1 MQDRADFA
9 RAAATSPAEERA
21 AGVLQT
27 IAANSRA
34 TADRIAGAAP
44 AGGPPASPQA
54 GLTAEAFLAALRTTA
69 QARGAQ
75 IPDDLLASAME
86 AAKEAVAAAPQRSA
100 GTAPAGPRPTR
111 KGQAEREQA
120 EHRLHGQQNAPSGVG
135 RR

>member
-34 TADRIAGAAP
+34 TADKIAGAAP
-44 AGGPPASPQA
+44 AGGPPAAPQS

-86 AAKEAVAAAPQRSA
+86 AAQEAVAAVPQR
-100 GTAPAGPRPTR
+100 PAGSAEAPPRPSR
-111 KGQAEREQA
+111 RGQAEREQA
-120 EHRLHGQQNAPSGVG
+120 EHRLQGQQNAPSGVG